1 MRENPSGLGFSKGW
15 QQSRSSVR
23 RRRLCPRPTTA
34 ARRRRS
40 RCTSTR
46 LGICRTS
53 RLKNMPSLLCI
64 MCRGAPCPLTRG
76 FPLRSRTHRPQ
87 KTEEGQQSDPRSHV
101 GVIAQKTV
109 FRKLWGK
116 KTAIEATLY
125 PKGFYG
131 SFYKLIFEQFHGL
144 TTSMHCKT
152 VCWKHPER
160 CGQLAMT
167 SMRHALA
174 TREIRIYCPKCGV
187 EIGKAFFK
195 RFR

>member
-15 QQSRSSVR
+15 QHPRSSVR

-53 RLKNMPSLLCI
+53 LLKNMPSLSISI

-101 GVIAQKTV
+101 GRLHCATKQS
-109 FRKLWGK
+109 LENCEAK
-116 KTAIEATLY
+116 KQHSRQLY
-125 PKGFYG
+125 T
-131 SFYKLIFEQFHGL
+131 Q
-144 TTSMHCKT
+144 
-152 VCWKHPER
+152 
-160 CGQLAMT
+160 
-167 SMRHALA
+167 
-174 TREIRIYCPKCGV
+174 
-187 EIGKAFFK
+187 KAFMASFVSSYLNK
-195 RFR
+195 FMG

>member
-23 RRRLCPRPTTA
+23 RRRLCPRPSTV

-53 RLKNMPSLLCI
+53 RLKNMPSLSISI

-87 KTEEGQQSDPRSHV
+87 KTEEGHHSDPRSHV
-101 GVIAQKTV
+101 GRLHCATKQS
-109 FRKLWGK
+109 LENCEAK
-116 KTAIEATLY
+116 KTAFEATLY

-131 SFYKLIFEQFHGL
+131 IFCKLIFEQSYGL

-152 VCWKHPER
+152 V
-160 CGQLAMT
+160 
-167 SMRHALA
+167 
-174 TREIRIYCPKCGV
+174 Y
-187 EIGKAFFK
+187 
-195 RFR
+195 